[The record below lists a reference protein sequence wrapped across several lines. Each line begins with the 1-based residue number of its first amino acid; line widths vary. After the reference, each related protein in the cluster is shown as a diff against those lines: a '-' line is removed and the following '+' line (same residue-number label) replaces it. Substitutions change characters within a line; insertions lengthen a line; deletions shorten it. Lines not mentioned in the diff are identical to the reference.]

1 MTIRVEKVATAPARQ
16 SCADL
21 VAKPGTRYLTS

>member
-1 MTIRVEKVATAPARQ
+1 MTIRVEKVATPPARQ

-21 VAKPGTRYLTS
+21 VAKPGTTYRTS